1 MTRARLYQ
9 KGWKILDFIKLN
21 FLKHFEN
28 FKISYDPNT
37 VNYTVL
43 IHLDFFLM
51 VLKITIYTRV
61 GREKR
66 KRKKNTAQKAGN
78 LFIILYYLTF

>member
-9 KGWKILDFIKLN
+9 KGWKILDVIKLN

-28 FKISYDPNT
+28 FKISYDSNT
-37 VNYTVL
+37 VNYSVL

-61 GREKR
+61 GEEKQ
-66 KRKKNTAQKAGN
+66 KRKKTQPKR
-78 LFIILYYLTF
+78 LVIYL